1 MRRSRCSLPYPSALA
16 LTPDSSPSSLH
27 QALIYNLHA
36 CKDGCLA
43 LYGDTLAEQLKARR
57 KGCAHLY
64 DQNAVHG
71 KAGYRA
77 ETAEEKAE
85 HLLEYGYESKE
96 TLGKP

>member
-1 MRRSRCSLPYPSALA
+1 M
-16 LTPDSSPSSLH
+16 H
-27 QALIYNLHA
+27 G
-36 CKDGCLA
+36 CKDGCLC
-43 LYGDTLAEQLKARR
+43 LFREGLANQLKARR

-71 KAGYRA
+71 REGYRA
-77 ETAEEKAE
+77 ATAEEKAE